1 MKTTTNNWL
10 KVVGNIILLTGLLM
24 FLVIM
29 LCSCTYQAEPRAGDM
44 RYEPITTYST
54 WK

>member
-10 KVVGNIILLTGLLM
+10 KTVGYIIFLTGLFIFLATM
-24 FLVIM
+24 F
-29 LCSCTYQAEPRAGDM
+29 CSCTYQAEPRAGDM
-44 RYEPITTYST
+44 RYEPITTYGT